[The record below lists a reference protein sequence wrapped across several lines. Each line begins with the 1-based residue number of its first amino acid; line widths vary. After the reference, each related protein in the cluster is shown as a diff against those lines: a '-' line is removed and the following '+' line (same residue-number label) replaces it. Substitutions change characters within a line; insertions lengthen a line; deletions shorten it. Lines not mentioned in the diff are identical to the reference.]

1 MFPYTS
7 PFGRRCCRPSFR
19 EGSEDGQ
26 GKADVPTEHASP
38 GEDPRLPSSDAD
50 ARRAGDPRRTP
61 TQGPQPPQRL
71 RLTGSVRT
79 PAIQRVFRDAEP
91 VHGKRVVLFVAPGSG
106 EFALVAGKK
115 IGGAVQRNRA
125 RRVLRAAIREVAPR
139 GVAGHDVVLVAREAI
154 RGARTQDLITEMT
167 ELLQRGGTST

>member
-7 PFGRRCCRPSFR
+7 PSAGGVAGLPSAK
-19 EGSEDGQ
+19 ESEDDQ
-26 GKADVPTEHASP
+26 GKAHVPAEHAP
-38 GEDPRLPSSDAD
+38 PCEDARLPSADAD
-50 ARRAGDPRRTP
+50 PCRPVDPRRSP

-71 RLTGSVRT
+71 RLTATVRT
-79 PAIQRVFRDAEP
+79 RAIQRVFHDAEP

-139 GVAGHDVVLVAREAI
+139 GVEGHDVVLVAREGI
-154 RGARTQDLITEMT
+154 RDARTQDLITEMT
-167 ELLQRGGTST
+167 ELLQRGGMGR